1 MNSVLYTFQ
10 FSVKK
15 VQTNSGNDVMTYE
28 VVGMSNLDPTYEAVG
43 INQ

>member
-1 MNSVLYTFQ
+1 MNYCKQLYTFQ

-28 VVGMSNLDPTYEAVG
+28 VVGMFNPTYEVVG
-43 INQ
+43 INR